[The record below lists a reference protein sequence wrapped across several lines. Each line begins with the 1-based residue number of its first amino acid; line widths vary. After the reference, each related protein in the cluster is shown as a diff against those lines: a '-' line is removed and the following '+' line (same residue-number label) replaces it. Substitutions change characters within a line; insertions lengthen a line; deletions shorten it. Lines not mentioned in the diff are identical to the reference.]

1 MLIYSEKGGFGK
13 SCQKQDAHWK
23 KPGVGTI
30 VASHWLSNGGLS
42 LTGFVATQGEK
53 SLFFLLESAKY
64 SEC

>member
-13 SCQKQDAHWK
+13 SCQKQDARWK

-53 SLFFLLESAKY
+53 SS
-64 SEC
+64 SC